1 MWPLGVLSDSN
12 DSVIEVFKWKLVRG
26 TGENM
31 FAVMQKKALKTINP
45 SPPKNHP
52 NLKTHFQ
59 EILVEIFW

>member
-31 FAVMQKKALKTINP
+31 FAVMQKKALKTITP
-45 SPPKNHP
+45 SPKKSP
-52 NLKTHFQ
+52 
-59 EILVEIFW
+59 